1 MSHHEAQKHVKKMR
15 EKSGMAFF
23 STLEQVRQR
32 ANLEL
37 EACAKDEKRTREYL
51 HRAKLHCS
59 LVLHR
64 RKEKNALLGGGTQGD
79 SMSPE
84 RPSSNASGRSSRQGS
99 AAAAAATVEGGGG
112 GAKARGREQG
122 DDAVSQAG
130 SMGSRRAAAQ
140 VPTSS
145 SNGWTN
151 HHVSHAGKMIGDGG
165 GNDNDNEE
173 DLAKQKAKLLR
184 GGPANTL
191 KQDRKAI
198 EAIAHLE
205 GPVEFE
211 YKIPPGAT
219 WSEHVST
226 MSREWCD
233 FVLNKPN
240 RIWNWDDKL
249 ERIREHVAGGMDEQE
264 KVNVFKDLLSAD
276 KGELDSMSKK
286 MLTLADVQQ
295 MKRQRRFAKAC
306 EESLEKMFEDIA
318 LKVAAMSTAGAS
330 MGIDVSLL
338 KAKPIDMR
346 EFSLLLTNL
355 ELVPDKISKTE
366 AQHFFMETKEAM
378 SKVPA
383 KDLGY
388 QHFKVAFKRVCAV
401 AGVSLSQVLSVTE
414 SKERD
419 KEKASEKDPI
429 EEKVISSR
437 DTHTV
442 AERLELKRIV
452 EEMEK
457 ISEEDKKSQQEM
469 TPSTWGDGE
478 ESPPQ
483 SSGGEVDRQGKREE
497 EETEEM
503 LLLEVQ
509 EEMRMIEERIKMDKD
524 AGLTSKLN
532 MLAKEDEISQALS
545 AAEVRI
551 EAAKSAKKVKAKQA
565 RKLDSQQESALG
577 SMRPGGVAAAAV
589 RGKQPGSRKALQSS
603 RSSNAHEADAND
615 ATGQDQGDW
624 RAEIARFDDFVVGIR
639 NYEADRMELEGVSG
653 AKAVNVQDAGGESD
667 GGDGAEQDDTMDK
680 ETRAKLLREAQRVI
694 ELHACEGG
702 LNAATVD
709 LIGGIFESYGVS
721 MSRKDMT
728 GVMLQARNPGHALKQ
743 DIMHSMQAGNN
754 RNAILGLLRAMK
766 DPADDYHVMP
776 LMRKVCRRPFCPA
789 SPPYAMFCYHAL
801 RRVPGP
807 TSWRT
812 CPSCKCHSCIKVYLR
827 LFLACHA

>member
-1 MSHHEAQKHVKKMR
+1 MVLKGLVQEEEEVGEANNLRVSYFGARSSFEMSHHEAQKHVKKMR
-15 EKSGMAFF
+15 EKSGMSFF

-64 RKEKNALLGGGTQGD
+64 RKEKNALLGGGMHGD
-79 SMSPE
+79 PTSPD
-84 RPSSNASGRSSRQGS
+84 RPSSNASGRSSRQDG
-99 AAAAAATVEGGGG
+99 AAAAMAEGGGG
-112 GAKARGREQG
+112 GASSRVREEG
-122 DDAVSQAG
+122 DDTASQAG
-130 SMGSRRAAAQ
+130 STGSRKAAPNAN
-140 VPTSS
+140 VANLSS
-145 SNGWTN
+145 HSW
-151 HHVSHAGKMIGDGG
+151 HSHQGSLAGTMIGDDGYHE
-165 GNDNDNEE
+165 NDE
-173 DLAKQKAKLLR
+173 DLARQKAKLLR

-233 FVLNKPN
+233 FVLNKSS
-240 RIWNWDDKL
+240 RMWNWDEKL

-264 KVNVFKDLLSAD
+264 RVNVFKDLLSHD

-286 MLTLADVQQ
+286 MLTVADVQQ

-306 EESLEKMFEDIA
+306 EESLEKIFEDIA

-338 KAKPIDMR
+338 KSKPIDMR
-346 EFSLLLTNL
+346 EFSLLLTSL
-355 ELVPDKISKTE
+355 EIVPDKISKTE

-401 AGVSLSQVLSVTE
+401 AGVSLSQVLGVTE
-414 SKERD
+414 PKD
-419 KEKASEKDPI
+419 KEKDKTGDKDPI
-429 EEKVISSR
+429 QEKVVSSR
-437 DTHTV
+437 DMHTV
-442 AERLELKRIV
+442 SERLELKRIL

-457 ISEEDKKSQQEM
+457 ISEDDKKRHQEV
-469 TPSTWGDGE
+469 TPSTWGDTE
-478 ESPPQ
+478 DSPPQ
-483 SSGGEVDRQGKREE
+483 SSRGLVEREGKRGQ

-503 LLLEVQ
+503 LLLEIQ
-509 EEMRMIEERIKMDKD
+509 AEMRRIEEGVRMDKN

-532 MLAKEDEISQALS
+532 MLAKEDEIAHALS
-545 AAEVRI
+545 LAEFRI
-551 EAAKSAKKVKAKQA
+551 EAAKSAKKPQVKRAQV
-565 RKLDSQQESALG
+565 LESEQTSQIGAVK
-577 SMRPGGVAAAAV
+577 PGAVAAS
-589 RGKQPGSRKALQSS
+589 RGKQKGSRRGLQMS
-603 RSSNAHEADAND
+603 RSSTALEADAHD
-615 ATGQDQGDW
+615 LVEQGMGDW
-624 RAEIARFDDFVVGIR
+624 QTEISRYDDFVVGIR
-639 NYEADRMELEGVSG
+639 NYEADRMELEEMS
-653 AKAVNVQDAGGESD
+653 APKTQAAAGESD
-667 GGDGAEQDDTMDK
+667 DEAKEAQEDTMDK

-728 GVMLQARNPGHALKQ
+728 SVMLQARNPGHALKQ
-743 DIMHSMQAGNN
+743 DIMQSLQAGNN
-754 RNAILGLLRAMK
+754 RNAILGLLRAME
-766 DPADDYHVMP
+766 DPADDYHILP
-776 LMRKVCRRPFCPA
+776 LMRKVHCTL
-789 SPPYAMFCYHAL
+789 SPPVLGHAMFAFD
-801 RRVPGP
+801 
-807 TSWRT
+807 
-812 CPSCKCHSCIKVYLR
+812 
-827 LFLACHA
+827 LFLCMSLAS